1 MTTTSWV
8 AALDKKEHKNWV
20 MVGCALNIAKNGIAP
35 LIQRKME
42 AWYQSLIS
50 SPPLQ
55 SLSLCTCA
63 PGSKCGNCDAW
74 KKELKLLH
82 SSGQLKWGNSDKN
95 QWGSPTGAWE
105 IAKIF
110 MSALGTRKKD
120 VVNAETTDI
129 GGLLNLLEWCSFI
142 QPPVSPTVVALARD
156 QCRNHW
162 AHAPKQELQ
171 DADVKTIFGYLY
183 SLLNDPVF
191 SSDKDAQNSSK
202 DLQDLQTNGLVNVL
216 DSEIK
221 ALCLLRQSLVADVT
235 KNRDSLD
242 VLTKKVAEVKE
253 QGELNSKVIAKL
265 DTEVVNLQEKMST
278 VVRTVEDFNRQR
290 NERVDLQEVY
300 GPISEDVEDLKIGL
314 QNLAKEQDTLKA
326 RLSDVANQ
334 AATNATA
341 ISSVAN
347 QAATNTATISSVA
360 NQAATN
366 TATISS
372 VANQAATNT
381 ATISSVANQ
390 AATNTA
396 TISSVA
402 NQAATNT
409 ATISSV
415 ANQAAT
421 NTATISSVA
430 NQAATNTATISSVA
444 NQAATNTATISSVA
458 NQAATNTATI
468 SSVANQA
475 ATNTATISSVANQ
488 AATNTATISSVANQ
502 AATNTAT
509 ISSVANQAAT
519 NTATISSVGNQ
530 AATNTATISSVAN
543 QAATNTATIS
553 SVANQ
558 AATNTA
564 TISSVANQAATNAA
578 AIASVT
584 NQNIDDSKAIYTAP
598 AKLKAFTGRETCL
611 AWLVQNLTP
620 QQSCEN
626 YAGTSCCTKTV
637 CGLGGCG
644 KSSLAVEFAW
654 KCKNL
659 FPGGVFWING
669 ECDENIHASVVE
681 NLALLNISD
690 FKSEKIDVPLNRF
703 LAFLSKKKHPW
714 LLVVDNA
721 DELGGKTCPT
731 GVKKLSKGSWQ
742 LNGSASKH
750 GHILLTTRQSVK
762 ETKTFLKLSPADCLE
777 LKCFSEEEGA
787 LFLMQRT
794 GNNGKTLDKEAID
807 LVNELG
813 ALPLALEQAAA
824 YISALPFSCSFKEY
838 LEKYKVVKLS
848 LLKEQPATALSI
860 EAQYRL
866 SVHTTWLMNFGFVR
880 KKSRAAET
888 MLNIAAF
895 VPEEGNP
902 IDIIYPIFSELE
914 QEEEKSVDCEF
925 DVAATLKVLCCYS
938 LVSVNEETKEFRVH
952 KLVQEMV
959 RESLTPSMREKFKEA
974 VHKGL
979 RKVSTESITM
989 RVLLYIL
996 KCYLTYKPIRNAA
1009 AVSEMMQ
1016 SLGSMIQMLKST
1028 TV

>member
-74 KKELKLLH
+74 KKELKLLR

-183 SLLNDPVF
+183 SLLDDPVF

-216 DSEIK
+216 DSELK

-235 KNRDSLD
+235 KNRDGLD

-253 QGELNSKVIAKL
+253 QGELNSKEIAKL
-265 DTEVVNLQEKMST
+265 DTEVVNLQEKIST

-290 NERVDLQEVY
+290 NERDDLQGVY
-300 GPISEDVEDLKIGL
+300 GPISEDVEYLKIGM
-314 QNLAKEQDTLKA
+314 QNIVTEQATQKAQISYLKHS
-326 RLSDVANQ
+326 L
-334 AATNATA
+334 
-341 ISSVAN
+341 SSVAN
-347 QAATNTATISSVA
+347 QAATNT
-360 NQAATN
+360 
-366 TATISS
+366 TAITGLQKE
-372 VANQAATNT
+372 VFALQ
-381 ATISSVANQ
+381 V
-390 AATNTA
+390 
-396 TISSVA
+396 
-402 NQAATNT
+402 
-409 ATISSV
+409 
-415 ANQAAT
+415 
-421 NTATISSVA
+421 
-430 NQAATNTATISSVA
+430 
-444 NQAATNTATISSVA
+444 
-458 NQAATNTATI
+458 
-468 SSVANQA
+468 
-475 ATNTATISSVANQ
+475 
-488 AATNTATISSVANQ
+488 
-502 AATNTAT
+502 
-509 ISSVANQAAT
+509 
-519 NTATISSVGNQ
+519 
-530 AATNTATISSVAN
+530 
-543 QAATNTATIS
+543 
-553 SVANQ
+553 
-558 AATNTA
+558 
-564 TISSVANQAATNAA
+564 
-578 AIASVT
+578 
-584 NQNIDDSKAIYTAP
+584 QNIDDSKAIYTAP
-598 AKLKAFTGRETCL
+598 ARLTAFTGRETYL

-620 QQSCEN
+620 QDSSEN

-644 KSSLAVEFAW
+644 KTSLAVEFAW
-654 KCKNL
+654 KWKKL

-669 ECDENIHASVVE
+669 ESDENIHASVVE
-681 NLALLNISD
+681 NLTLLNISALI
-690 FKSEKIDVPLNRF
+690 SEKIDDTLNTF
-703 LAFLSKKKHPW
+703 LACFLSNKKHPW

-721 DELGGKTCPT
+721 DELEGQKCPT
-731 GVKKLSKGSWQ
+731 GVKKICKGPWQ
-742 LNGSASKH
+742 RNGSVSKH

-762 ETKTFLKLSPADCLE
+762 ETKTFLKLSPDDCLE
-777 LKCFSEEEGA
+777 LKCFSEEEGV

-794 GNNGKTLDKEAID
+794 GVKGKDLYQDATN

-824 YISALPFSCSFKEY
+824 YISAAPIPCSFKEY

-848 LLKEQPATALSI
+848 LLKEQLATALSM
-860 EAQYRL
+860 EEQYRL
-866 SVHTTWLMNFGFVR
+866 SVHTTWLMNLEFVR
-880 KKSRAAET
+880 NKSPAAET

-895 VPEEGNP
+895 VPEEDNP

-914 QEEEKSVDCEF
+914 QEKEESADCEF
-925 DVAATLKVLCCYS
+925 DVVATLKVLCCYS
-938 LVSVNEETKEFRVH
+938 LVSVNEETNEFRVH
-952 KLVQEMV
+952 KLVQEVV

-974 VHKGL
+974 VHKGIS
-979 RKVSTESITM
+979 KVSTESKAR
-989 RVLLYIL
+989 RVLLYIS
-996 KCYLTYKPIRNAA
+996 KCYLTCKPITNAA
-1009 AVSEMMQ
+1009 DFSEMIQ
-1016 SLGSMIQMLKST
+1016 FLDSMRQF
-1028 TV
+1028 